1 MDAAMKRWRVVLGV
15 ALAPAVLPL
24 AYALASL
31 LFSGYV
37 FDAPGHPDK
46 FFLEIAAIAIVCY
59 GASYLLGAP
68 VVIGLLLARRLSVLP
83 CVSLSALVGAVAAV
97 LIYLHYREGGVESG
111 LAALL
116 GACAAV
122 LVSSVFCA
130 LAGVPWR
137 RRIITAAA

>member
-1 MDAAMKRWRVVLGV
+1 MKRWRVVLGV

-46 FFLEIAAIAIVCY
+46 FLLEIAAIAIVCY

-68 VVIGLLLARRLSVLP
+68 VVIGLVLARRLSFLP
-83 CVSLSALVGAVAAV
+83 CVSLGALAGAGAAV

-116 GACAAV
+116 GACAAM

-130 LAGVPWR
+130 LAGVPLR
-137 RRIITAAA
+137 RGSIIAAA

>member
-1 MDAAMKRWRVVLGV
+1 MKRWRVVLGV

-46 FFLEIAAIAIVCY
+46 FLLEIAAIAIVCY

-68 VVIGLLLARRLSVLP
+68 VVIGLVLARRLSFLP
-83 CVSLSALVGAVAAV
+83 CVSLGALAGAGAAV

-116 GACAAV
+116 GACAAM

-130 LAGVPWR
+130 LAGVPLR
-137 RRIITAAA
+137 RRSIIASA